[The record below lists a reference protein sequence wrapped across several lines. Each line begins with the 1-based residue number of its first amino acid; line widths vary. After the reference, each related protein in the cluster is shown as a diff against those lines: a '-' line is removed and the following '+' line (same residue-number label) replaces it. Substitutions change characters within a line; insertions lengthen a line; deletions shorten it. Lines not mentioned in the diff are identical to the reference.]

1 MDPKEIFIKKKP
13 NESFCKVFLLGEQSL
28 LFLGL
33 ILLRYKSHIIEQNR
47 PLSKFCKL
55 IELLHSRESFAC
67 TNYPIPSMYSIIYLH
82 LVDFYG
88 KCKNIYHT
96 WMVWELLDHPCHTL
110 KSRPLEV
117 PTNHSPK
124 ICAVI
129 SSHTQDSILYRVG

>member
-1 MDPKEIFIKKKP
+1 MKVETDPFQVSKIVDPKGIFIKKNQMSP
-13 NESFCKVFLLGEQSL
+13 FARCFCWGNNPCYSWVLYCWAFL
-28 LFLGL
+28 
-33 ILLRYKSHIIEQNR
+33 SHIIEQNR

-67 TNYPIPSMYSIIYLH
+67 TNYPIPSMYSIIYPH

-88 KCKNIYHT
+88 KCKQIYHT

-110 KSRPLEV
+110 GTRPLEV

-124 ICAVI
+124 MNA
-129 SSHTQDSILYRVG
+129 Q